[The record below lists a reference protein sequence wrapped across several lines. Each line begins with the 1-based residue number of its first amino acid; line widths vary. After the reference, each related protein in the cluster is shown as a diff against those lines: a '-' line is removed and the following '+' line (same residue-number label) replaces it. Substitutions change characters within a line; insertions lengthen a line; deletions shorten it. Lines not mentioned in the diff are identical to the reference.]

1 MWRWLIRVIGGLVP
15 KRLRADWRQE
25 WQAELRHR
33 ERVLADWDQLNWRT
47 RLGLTWHSL
56 GAFVDALWLQP
67 KRWEDETWHDL
78 RYGVRTIRQ
87 HPGFS
92 AVVILTLALGIGA
105 NAGLF
110 SVVNGV
116 VLKPLPYPDSDQLV
130 ALHQRNPDAPAA
142 SISYPNFLDWQR
154 DNRTFSAMA
163 LQRSFSAHLIAAGS
177 AEQVSGRRV
186 TANLFTVLGVAPALG
201 HNFAPEDDAPGAAP
215 VVMISAGLWQRRLG
229 GAPDVPGQRLMLDNV
244 SYVIAGVL
252 PATFRLFPGTDVY
265 VPLGSWTNRGLQDR
279 SAGLGFR
286 GIGRLKAATTV
297 AAAQSDLD
305 RVAQQLAS
313 AYPAANRASGAT
325 VVPLKDQVVGN
336 VRPILWMLLGAVGFV
351 LLIGCVNVSNLLLAR
366 STGRAREFAVRTA
379 LGATPSRLVRQSL
392 TESLLLSLAG
402 GALGLAIAAWGT
414 RAAVAALPAALP
426 RTDEI
431 GLDVRVLLFAFAVSV
446 LTALLSGLAPMLKT
460 SPAYLSEALKKGGRG
475 GSGARHRAHGVLVM
489 LEMALALVLLI
500 GAGLMMRSLG
510 ALWNVDLG
518 FRPDGVVKFEVGFA
532 PGPARLREL
541 SEMLGAMPGVRAVS
555 FVMGSEPLQG
565 IENVAFWLDGEPMPA
580 RAGDM
585 RAALWSRVEPGY
597 WTAMGI
603 PLQQG
608 RVFTDRDDTTAESV
622 AVVDDNF
629 ARQYFP
635 NGDAV
640 GKRLRFRD
648 SAIVTIVGVV
658 GHVRQSGLDAGLIR
672 SAEPQLY
679 LPFRQ
684 MVGGI
689 SEVDVVL
696 RTDDAAA
703 PGTVFESIRHVVQR
717 QHRHNVVYRTET
729 MTEVIAG
736 SLAARRFLMIL
747 LNVFAATALLLAS
760 IGLYGVIS
768 YLVAQ
773 RTHELGLRRALGAQR
788 RDLVALVLSHGMKMV
803 LGGVVL
809 GGLAAL
815 SVTRLLSSLLYGV
828 SATDL
833 TTFAGIAV
841 LLVAVAL
848 LACLIP
854 AWRATKADPLIAL
867 RHE

>member
-1 MWRWLIRVIGGLVP
+1 MWRWLIRAIGVLVP

-33 ERVLADWDQLNWRT
+33 ETVLADWDQLNWRT
-47 RLGLTWHSL
+47 RLGLIWHSL

-67 KRWEDETWHDL
+67 KRWEDEAWHDL
-78 RYGVRTIRQ
+78 RYGARTIRQ

-116 VLKPLPYPDSDQLV
+116 LLKPLPYPDSEQLV
-130 ALHQRNPDAPAA
+130 SLHQRNPDAPTA

-163 LQRSFSAHLIAAGS
+163 LQRPFSTHLIAAGA

-201 HNFAPEDDAPGAAP
+201 RHFAPEADAPGAAP

-229 GAPDVPGQRLMLDNV
+229 GAPDVVGQRLTLDNV
-244 SYVIAGVL
+244 TYTIAGVL
-252 PATFRLFPGTDVY
+252 PATFGLYPGTDVY

-286 GIGRLKAATTV
+286 GIARLKPASTI
-297 AAAQSDLD
+297 AAAQADLD
-305 RVAQQLAS
+305 RVAQQLAL
-313 AYPAANRASGAT
+313 AYPAANRGIGAT
-325 VVPLKDQVVGN
+325 VVPLKDQLVGN
-336 VRPILWMLLGAVGFV
+336 VGPILWMLLGAVGFV

-402 GALGLAIAAWGT
+402 GALGLTLAAWGT
-414 RAAVAALPAALP
+414 RAAVGALPAALP

-431 GLDVRVLLFAFAVSV
+431 GLDVRVLLFAFAVSL

-475 GSGARHRAHGVLVM
+475 GSGARHRAHGVLVT

-518 FRPDGVVKFEVGFA
+518 FRPDNVVKFEVSFP
-532 PGPARLREL
+532 PGTARLREL

-565 IENVAFWLDGEPMPA
+565 IENVAFWLDGEPTPA
-580 RAGDM
+580 RASDM
-585 RAALWSRVEPGY
+585 RSALWSRVEPGY

-603 PLQQG
+603 PLRHG
-608 RVFTDRDDTTAESV
+608 RVFTDRDDTTTESV
-622 AVVDDNF
+622 AVVDDVF
-629 ARQYFP
+629 AGRYFA

-640 GKRLRFRD
+640 GKRVRLRD
-648 SAIVTIVGVV
+648 GAVVTIVGVV
-658 GHVRQSGLDAGLIR
+658 GHVRQAGLDAGLGG
-672 SAEPQLY
+672 SVEPQLY

-684 MVGGI
+684 MTGGI
-689 SEVDVVL
+689 SEVDVVM
-696 RTDDAAA
+696 RADDLSDHGA
-703 PGTVFESIRHVVQR
+703 VFESIRRVVQR

-729 MTEVIAG
+729 MTDVIAG

-760 IGLYGVIS
+760 VGLYGVIS

-803 LGGVVL
+803 LAGVAL

-815 SVTRLLSSLLYGV
+815 SLTRLLSSVLYGV

-833 TTFAGIAV
+833 ATFAGIAV
-841 LLVAVAL
+841 LLVAVAM
-848 LACLIP
+848 LACLVP